1 MAGTPVGDRPA
12 RLVTAAVG
20 GCVALVAAAILVAW
34 ASGDRVATA
43 WADGWRVMVP
53 ATAFTFVCVG
63 FGLVAHGIAA
73 PPTLRLTVSVL
84 ALAAA
89 WLPLWTLVEYLS
101 GARFGWESVLG
112 ITFPPGDPVSGRMSP
127 VAALSLSLLAA
138 GVAALG
144 STARTAEAVVRL
156 TGGTTL
162 AVSWLAVL
170 AVSFEAQR
178 LGNVPT
184 FPNMAVPTI
193 VLLGVS
199 SVAMLAASPGTMARI
214 HGAHLNAAIAPGTL
228 VAAFA
233 VPLLL
238 GWMRQRVIGVID
250 PGLAGALVVLAFAA
264 SLGGVVWRMLA
275 RLQAFQE
282 QRDRLLTELER
293 RVDDRTRALAVANQ
307 QLHQRERQLREADR
321 RKDEFLATLA
331 HELRNPLAPIRTGLA
346 IVRDAAAPPASIAQA
361 HQLIGRQI
369 RTLVR
374 LIDDLLDVSRIT
386 AKKLE
391 LRLDRLDVRDV
402 VLHGVEATRPEADA
416 VGHTLTVRLP
426 DEPLPM
432 LGDQTRLTQ
441 IVANLVQN
449 ATKYTPPG
457 GRIDVVASR
466 QRDTITISVRDD
478 GIGIAA
484 EHLPKLFETFS
495 QVVPGLGRGGGL
507 GLGLAIVRGLVS
519 LHGGRVEVKSDGR
532 GRGSE
537 FLVHLDASA
546 PAAAPLAPPV
556 ADGSPAAIPVRR
568 ILVVDDNVDNTEAL
582 GLYLRQR
589 GHEVQAAYDGE
600 EACRLAESF
609 RPDVVLLD
617 IGLPGRSGHDVCRHL
632 RAQPWG
638 ADLLIVAQT
647 GWGQRADRERSRSA
661 GFDRHLVKPVDP
673 VELAALAEGGRPA
686 GPELE
691 ASTRAASA

>member
-1 MAGTPVGDRPA
+1 VPGTPVGDHAA
-12 RLVTAAVG
+12 RLAIAAVG
-20 GCVALVAAAILVAW
+20 GCVALVAAAVLVAW
-34 ASGDRVATA
+34 ASGDRAAAA
-43 WADGWRVMVP
+43 WAEGWRVMVP
-53 ATAFTFVCVG
+53 GTAFVFVCVG
-63 FGLVAHGIAA
+63 FGLVAHAIAA
-73 PPTLRLTVSVL
+73 PPAMRVLVPAL

-89 WLPLWTLVEYLS
+89 WLPVCTLTEYAS
-101 GARFGWESVLG
+101 GARFGFESALG
-112 ITFPPGDPVSGRMSP
+112 IPFPPGDPIAGRMSP
-127 VAALSLSLLAA
+127 VAALSLTLLAA
-138 GVAALG
+138 GLAALTSG
-144 STARTAEAVVRL
+144 ARLAETVVRL
-156 TGGTTL
+156 AGGTTL
-162 AVSWLAVL
+162 TVSWLAVL
-170 AVSFEAQR
+170 AVSFESRR

-238 GWMRQRVIGVID
+238 GWTRQQLVGVMD
-250 PGLAGALVVLAFAA
+250 PGLAGGFVVLAFAA
-264 SLGGVVWRMLA
+264 SLGGVVWRTLA

-282 QRDRLLTELER
+282 QRDRLFTELER

-346 IVRDAAAPPASIAQA
+346 IVRESAAPPATIAQA

-386 AKKLE
+386 AGKLE
-391 LRLDRLDVRDV
+391 LRLERIDVRDV
-402 VLHGVEATRPEADA
+402 VRHGVEATRPEVDA
-416 VGHTLTVRLP
+416 AGHTLTVRLP

-432 LGDQTRLTQ
+432 LGDPTRLTQ

-449 ATKYTPPG
+449 ATKYTPAG
-457 GRIDVVASR
+457 GHIDVAASR
-466 QRDTITISVRDD
+466 QTDTIAISVRDD

-519 LHGGRVEVKSDGR
+519 LHGGRVDAKSAGR

-537 FLVHLDASA
+537 FVVQLQASA
-546 PAAAPLAPPV
+546 PAAAERA
-556 ADGSPAAIPVRR
+556 PAAVEEAAPAAVSRR
-568 ILVVDDNVDNTEAL
+568 VLVVDDNVDNTEAL
-582 GLYLRQR
+582 SLYLRQR
-589 GHEVQAAYDGE
+589 GHAVTAAYDGD

-617 IGLPGRSGHDVCRHL
+617 IGLPGRSGHDVCRFL

-638 ADLLIVAQT
+638 TPLLIVAQT
-647 GWGQRADRERSRSA
+647 GWGQRADRERSRRA
-661 GFDRHLVKPVDP
+661 GFDLHLVKPIDP
-673 VELAALAEGGRPA
+673 VELATLVEAARP
-686 GPELE
+686 PEDT
-691 ASTRAASA
+691 AARAASA